1 MGFIQY
7 VTQMFLLVIIFSLLG
22 HSSGQL
28 KILKNDSPIKAMVGD
43 NITVPC
49 HLAGYK
55 APSLTTSTVAV
66 DWRIG
71 TVNKPVL
78 YFDGKNYTPNRSG
91 SYISERKLVQ
101 GDASLYIPNLQF
113 SDEGEYT
120 CSVIVTPEDATS
132 KVTVQVSAMPSC
144 RLSDSTLV
152 MDPDEERSVTC
163 YVNGFYPESVEI
175 QWLKYSKAS
184 SKQSELNSQTCT
196 SEPVQNHDGTYNV
209 TSVLFMRPVSTD
221 MDGDVYSCVVSHR
234 SLTDRLTS
242 NVTLSVNSIIC
253 KYIPWIVAGVAFIIL
268 LVLVLVLAVILYYCI
283 KVKPNVTKISKTD
296 LIHEKK
302 CYLRCFIS
310 GFRPGNLTINLYTE
324 KDKGN
329 QIKVD
334 SWSSIEPR
342 KRSPENDTE
351 QGTLLHEPRYL
362 ALAPLIKLCKL
373 FLFNCDCFIDITPMF
388 HIDDGARLT
397 LEVHHAAL
405 TTPIYRHLQLKVKC
419 KPKMDTI
426 EANQEF
432 YKSGD
437 LLQLKSKIHSFYP
450 EIIKVIWYK
459 DMEKITSQVTAAEKD
474 DKGLFSVVSSMQC
487 TVTEEDFGKPFRCK
501 VKHETTSEFVT
512 WRLEKRAPPIM
523 DAIQAN
529 QEAYSAGET
538 LELKCKIHSFYPLNI
553 QVTWQK
559 GEEKIPSQTREP
571 EDESEPYYVLGHI
584 SYTVKEEDFGKIF
597 TCQIKH
603 PYKNDSVQ
611 WRLEKKTG
619 N

>member
-22 HSSGQL
+22 HSS
-28 KILKNDSPIKAMVGD
+28 
-43 NITVPC
+43 
-49 HLAGYK
+49 
-55 APSLTTSTVAV
+55 
-66 DWRIG
+66 
-71 TVNKPVL
+71 
-78 YFDGKNYTPNRSG
+78 
-91 SYISERKLVQ
+91 
-101 GDASLYIPNLQF
+101 
-113 SDEGEYT
+113 
-120 CSVIVTPEDATS
+120 
-132 KVTVQVSAMPSC
+132 AMPSC

-152 MDPDEERSVTC
+152 MDPDTERSVTC
-163 YVNGFYPESVEI
+163 YVNGFYPESVKI

-196 SEPVQNHDGTYNV
+196 SVPVQNHDGTYNV
-209 TSVLFMRPVSTD
+209 TSVLSTRPVSTD

-242 NVTLSVNSIIC
+242 IVTLSVNCIKC
-253 KYIPWIVAGVAFIIL
+253 KKRPWVYVGAFIIQ
-268 LVLVLVLAVILYYCI
+268 LVLAGVILYYCK
-283 KVKPNVTKISKTD
+283 KVKLNVTEIYTTD

-302 CYLRCFIS
+302 CSLRCNIS
-310 GFRPGNLTINLYTE
+310 GFRPRNLTINLYFK
-324 KDKGN
+324 KDKET
-329 QIKVD
+329 QKKVD
-334 SWSSIEPR
+334 SWSSIKPR

-351 QGTLLHEPRYL
+351 QGTLLHEPRHL
-362 ALAPLIKLCKL
+362 ALAPLMKPCKRS
-373 FLFNCDCFIDITPMF
+373 LFNCDCSIDITPMF
-388 HIDDGARLT
+388 HIHNGALLT

-405 TTPIYRHLQLKVKC
+405 TTPIYRHLQLKVKG
-419 KPKMDTI
+419 KPKMDKI

-450 EIIKVIWYK
+450 ESINVKWYK
-459 DMEKITSQVTAAEKD
+459 DMEEITSQVTAAEKD

-487 TVTEEDFGKPFRCK
+487 TVTEEDFEKPFRCR
-501 VKHETTSEFVT
+501 VMHETTSKSVT

-538 LELKCKIHSFYPLNI
+538 LELECKIHSFYPQNI

-559 GEEKIPSQTREP
+559 GEEEIPSQTREP

-584 SYTVKEEDFGKIF
+584 SYTVEEEDFGKIF

-603 PYKNDSVQ
+603 PYKKDSVQ

>member
-1 MGFIQY
+1 M
-7 VTQMFLLVIIFSLLG
+7 
-22 HSSGQL
+22 
-28 KILKNDSPIKAMVGD
+28 N
-43 NITVPC
+43 
-49 HLAGYK
+49 
-55 APSLTTSTVAV
+55 
-66 DWRIG
+66 
-71 TVNKPVL
+71 
-78 YFDGKNYTPNRSG
+78 
-91 SYISERKLVQ
+91 
-101 GDASLYIPNLQF
+101 
-113 SDEGEYT
+113 
-120 CSVIVTPEDATS
+120 
-132 KVTVQVSAMPSC
+132 
-144 RLSDSTLV
+144 
-152 MDPDEERSVTC
+152 PDTERSVTC

-184 SKQSELNSQTCT
+184 SNQSELNSQTCT

-209 TSVLFMRPVSTD
+209 TSVLSTRPVSTD

-242 NVTLSVNSIIC
+242 NVTLSIKS
-253 KYIPWIVAGVAFIIL
+253 KTRPWIVVGILGAIIIL
-268 LVLVLVLAVILYYCI
+268 LVLAGVIFYHCK
-283 KVKPNVTKISKTD
+283 KVKPNVTEIYTTN
-296 LIHEKK
+296 LIHEKT
-302 CYLRCFIS
+302 CSLRCFIT
-310 GFRPGNLTINLYTE
+310 GFRPGNLTIRLYTE
-324 KDKGN
+324 KDKEN

-342 KRSPENDTE
+342 KKSPENNTE
-351 QGTLLHEPRYL
+351 QGTLLQNKHEPTHP
-362 ALAPLIKLCKL
+362 ALEPLIKRCKL
-373 FLFNCDCFIDITPMF
+373 FLLDCDCFIAITPIF
-388 HIDDGARLT
+388 HIHDGALLT
-397 LEVHHAAL
+397 LEVRHAAL
-405 TTPIYRHLQLKVKC
+405 MLPIYRHLQLEVKC
-419 KPKMDTI
+419 KPKMDDI
-426 EANQEF
+426 EANQAF

-450 EIIKVIWYK
+450 ESIKVIWSK
-459 DMEKITSQVTAAEKD
+459 DREEITSQVTAAEKD

-501 VKHETTSEFVT
+501 VMHKTTSKFVT
-512 WRLEKRAPPIM
+512 WRLEKRALPIM

-538 LELKCKIHSFYPLNI
+538 LELRCKIHSFYPHNI

-559 GEEKIPSQTREP
+559 GEEEIPSQTREP

-584 SYTVKEEDFGKIF
+584 SYTVKEEDLGKIF

>member
-22 HSSGQL
+22 HSSGKL
-28 KILKNDSPIKAMVGD
+28 EILKNDSPIKALVGD
-43 NITVPC
+43 DITVPC
-49 HLAGYK
+49 HLTGYK
-55 APSLTTSTVAV
+55 NSSLTTSTVAV
-66 DWRIG
+66 RWTIG
-71 TVNKPVL
+71 TVNKPVHF
-78 YFDGKNYTPNRSG
+78 FDGENYTPYRSG
-91 SYISERKLVQ
+91 SYISERNLVR

-120 CSVIVTPEDATS
+120 CYVIVTPHDATS

-152 MDPDEERSVTC
+152 MDPDTERSVTC
-163 YVNGFYPESVEI
+163 YVSGFYPESVEI
-175 QWLKYSKAS
+175 QWLMYSKAS
-184 SKQSELNSQTCT
+184 SKQSERNSQTYT
-196 SEPVQNHDGTYNV
+196 SVPVQNHDGTYNV
-209 TSVLFMRPVSTD
+209 TSVLSMRPVSTD
-221 MDGDVYSCVVSHR
+221 EDGDVYSCVVSHR
-234 SLTDRLTS
+234 SLKDRLTS
-242 NVTLSVNSIIC
+242 NVTLSVNSIRSQHIF
-253 KYIPWIVAGVAFIIL
+253 KVVALSIQ
-268 LVLVLVLAVILYYCI
+268 LVLAGVILYYFI
-283 KVKPNVTKISKTD
+283 KVKPNVLEIYTTD
-296 LIHEKK
+296 LIHKKK
-302 CYLRCFIS
+302 CSLRCYIS

-334 SWSSIEPR
+334 SWSSIKPR

-351 QGTLLHEPRYL
+351 QGTLLQTKDEPRYL
-362 ALAPLIKLCKL
+362 ALAPLIKRCKRS
-373 FLFNCDCFIDITPMF
+373 LFNCDCFIDITPMF
-388 HIDDGARLT
+388 HIHDGARLT

-405 TTPIYRHLQLKVKC
+405 TTPIYRHLHLKVKGI
-419 KPKMDTI
+419 PEMDKI

-450 EIIKVIWYK
+450 ESINVKWYK
-459 DMEKITSQVTAAEKD
+459 DREEITSQVTAAEKD
-474 DKGLFSVVSSMQC
+474 VKGLFSVVSSMQC
-487 TVTEEDFGKPFRCK
+487 TVTEEDFGKTFRCK
-501 VKHETTSEFVT
+501 VMHETTSKSVT
-512 WRLEKRAPPIM
+512 WRLEKRALPIM

-538 LELKCKIHSFYPLNI
+538 LELECKIHSFYPHKI